1 MAETVKG
8 LNIKLGLDTTELD
21 KQLTTLNKDLKSQ
34 GAELKAI
41 NNALRYD
48 STNVELWRKNSC
60 LIIPRQGIEN
70 NL

>member
-21 KQLTTLNKDLKSQ
+21 RQLTDLNKDLKSQ

-41 NNALRYD
+41 NNSLRYD
-48 STNVELWRKNSC
+48 STNVELWKKKQATLN
-60 LIIPRQGIEN
+60 QT
-70 NL
+70 

>member
-21 KQLTTLNKDLKSQ
+21 RQLTDLNKDLKSQ

-41 NNALRYD
+41 NNSFRYD
-48 STNVELWRKNSC
+48 
-60 LIIPRQGIEN
+60 
-70 NL
+70 